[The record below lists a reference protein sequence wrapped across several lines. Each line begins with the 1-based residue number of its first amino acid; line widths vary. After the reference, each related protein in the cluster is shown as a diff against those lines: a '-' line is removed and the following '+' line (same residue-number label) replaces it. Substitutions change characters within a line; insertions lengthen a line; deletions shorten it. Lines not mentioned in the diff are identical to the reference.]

1 MSKLPETLTEEE
13 FENLMKATKKNH
25 HKAAFALGF
34 YQGMR
39 VSEIVNL
46 QKEHIDEGQ
55 RIIRIK
61 QGKGGKDRN
70 IPIAPKMLKGLKFV
84 PIGCGVRSLQIAFKS
99 ALKRAGINK
108 DLHFHSLRHS
118 CATHLLNIQK
128 WNIRQVQQ
136 FLGHANLNT
145 TQIYTH
151 VSPQDLVDLMWGKG

>member
-13 FENLMKATKKNH
+13 FGLLMAATLKPH
-25 HKAAFALGF
+25 HKAAFAFGF

-46 QKEHIDEGQ
+46 KPEHIDEGQ
-55 RIIRIK
+55 HLIRIK

-70 IPIAPKMLKGLKFV
+70 IPIAPKMAKGLKQV
-84 PIGCGVRSLQIAFKS
+84 PIGCGVRALEIAFKS
-99 ALKRAGINK
+99 TLKRAGINK

-118 CATHLLNIQK
+118 CATHLLNVQK

-151 VSPQDLVDLMWGKG
+151 VSPQDLVDLMWGGK